1 MKRLLIFCAAALLF
15 SSFNIKKKA
24 RLKLPQ
30 EFVLV
35 PGGTMHVSNTDF
47 SGHDFDSTKRVSL
60 QSFYISRVEVS
71 NLQYRQFYNE
81 AVAGFS
87 EGEQTKIRCDSTGW
101 RQSISYNE
109 PMVTYYHNHPA
120 YNNYP
125 VVNIS
130 QEGAIEYC
138 RWLQQKL
145 QKENPDY
152 TIEVK
157 LPAKNEWIW
166 AAQGGRSQAMFP
178 WGNYYLRNKK
188 GEFLCNFKRVGDQAI
203 TRNRQTGKPEVHEQN
218 IVITG
223 GLNDRAFYTA
233 AVKSF
238 YPNDFGLYNMCG
250 NAAEM
255 IAEKGTA
262 MGGSWNDYGGDVQIR
277 AEARY
282 ESPLPTVGFR
292 PIIIVKKTN

>member
-15 SSFNIKKKA
+15 SSFNTKKKTK
-24 RLKLPQ
+24 LKLPE

-35 PGGTMHVSNTDF
+35 PGGTIYTGDPDA
-47 SGHDFDSTKRVSL
+47 GHHNFDSTKRLSL
-60 QSFYISRVEVS
+60 QSFYISRFEVS

-81 AVAGFS
+81 VSAGLS
-87 EGEQTKIRCDSTGW
+87 EDKKMKIRCDSTGW
-101 RQSISYNE
+101 RQTISYNE

-138 RWLQQKL
+138 RWLQAKL
-145 QKENPDY
+145 QTQHPGY

-157 LPAKNEWIW
+157 LPSKWQWIY

-188 GEFLCNFKRVGDQAI
+188 GEFLCNFKRIGDQVI
-203 TRNRQTGKPEVHEQN
+203 TRNRQTGKPEVHEQS
-218 IVITG
+218 IAITG

-255 IAEKGTA
+255 IADKGTA
-262 MGGSWNDYGGDVQIR
+262 MGGSWNDYGGDVHIR
-277 AEARY
+277 SEAKY
-282 ESPLPTVGFR
+282 ETSLPTVGFR
-292 PIIIVKKTN
+292 PVIVVQKTN